1 MIIYII
7 IQTLKKKI
15 SNNLFLEDNSSD
27 VRDLKYIYNS
37 VGQLEFY
44 KILIFYLK
52 LIFLFFY
59 HFNILTITI
68 NFLKII
74 F

>member
-59 HFNILTITI
+59 ILTI
-68 NFLKII
+68 K
-74 F
+74 